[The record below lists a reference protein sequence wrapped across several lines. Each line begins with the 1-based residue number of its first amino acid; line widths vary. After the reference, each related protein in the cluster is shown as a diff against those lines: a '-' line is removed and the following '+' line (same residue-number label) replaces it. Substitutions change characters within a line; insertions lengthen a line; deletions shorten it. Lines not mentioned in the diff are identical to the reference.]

1 VTDAAR
7 TTTNRIATAERATA
21 ETTIRVR
28 IDLDGSGRAEISTP
42 IGFLDHL
49 LTLFAR
55 HALVD
60 LEVAATGDTH
70 IDEHHTVEDTAL
82 VLGRAIDEA
91 LAERTGIRRYGD
103 VRLPMDEAL
112 ALSAVDLGG
121 RAHAD
126 VEPVP
131 DPLTATNVWLELWPH
146 FVETLAREARA
157 SVHLEVR
164 KARSTHHLVEGGVKA
179 LARSLRQAWEPDPRL
194 AGTESVPSSKGTLR

>member
-1 VTDAAR
+1 MSRIGQVER
-7 TTTNRIATAERATA
+7 TTA
-21 ETTIRVR
+21 ETQIRVR
-28 IDLDGSGRAEISTP
+28 LDLDGTGSAAIRTP

-60 LEVAATGDTH
+60 LKVQVGGDVH
-70 IDEHHTVEDTAL
+70 VDEHHTVEDTAL

-91 LAERTGIRRYGD
+91 LGDRAGIRRYGD

-112 ALSAVDLGG
+112 ALCAVDLGG
-121 RAHAD
+121 RGYSD

-131 DPLTATNVWLELWPH
+131 DPLAAANVWLELWPH

-157 SVHLEVR
+157 AIHLEVR
-164 KARSTHHLVEGGVKA
+164 RARSTHHLVEGGTKA
-179 LARSLRQAWEPDPRL
+179 LARALRQAWEPDPRL
-194 AGTESVPSSKGTLR
+194 TGGDVPSSKGTLR

>member
-1 VTDAAR
+1 MTDAAR
-7 TTTNRIATAERATA
+7 VATAERATA
-21 ETTIRVR
+21 ETTITVR
-28 IDLDGSGRAEISTP
+28 IDLDGSGHAEVSTP

-60 LEVAATGDTH
+60 LEVQATGDVH
-70 IDEHHTVEDTAL
+70 VDEHHTVEDTAL
-82 VLGRAIDEA
+82 VLGRAIDDA
-91 LAERTGIRRYGD
+91 LGERTGIRRYGD

-112 ALSAVDLGG
+112 ALCAVDLGG
-121 RAHAD
+121 RSYAD

-131 DPLTATNVWLELWPH
+131 DPLTTAKVWLELWPH
-146 FVETLAREARA
+146 VVETLAREARA

-164 KARSTHHLVEGGVKA
+164 KARSTHHLVEGGMKA

-194 AGTESVPSSKGTLR
+194 AGTEAMPSSKGTLR

>member
-1 VTDAAR
+1 M
-7 TTTNRIATAERATA
+7 NRIGTAERSTA
-21 ETTIRVR
+21 ETAIRIR
-28 IDLDGSGRAEISTP
+28 IDLDGTGTASVTTP
-42 IGFLDHL
+42 IGFLDHV

-60 LEVAATGDTH
+60 LEVEATGDVH

-91 LAERTGIRRYGD
+91 LGERARIRRYGD

-112 ALSAVDLGG
+112 ALCAIDLGG
-121 RAHAD
+121 RSFAD
-126 VEPVP
+126 VAPVP
-131 DPLTATNVWLELWPH
+131 DPLTAANVWLELWPH

-164 KARSTHHLVEGGVKA
+164 NARSTHHLVEGGAKA
-179 LARSLRQAWEPDPRL
+179 LARAFRQAWEPDPRL
-194 AGTESVPSSKGTLR
+194 AGTDAVPSSKGMLR

>member
-1 VTDAAR
+1 VS
-7 TTTNRIATAERATA
+7 RIGESERSTA

-28 IDLDGSGRAEISTP
+28 VDLDGSGQSEIDTP

-60 LEVAATGDTH
+60 LTVAATGDVH
-70 IDEHHTVEDTAL
+70 VDEHHTVEDTAL
-82 VLGRAIDEA
+82 VLGRAIDAA
-91 LAERTGIRRYGD
+91 LCERAGIRRYGD
-103 VRLPMDEAL
+103 IRLPMDEAL
-112 ALSAVDLGG
+112 ALCAVDLGG
-121 RAHAD
+121 RGYAD

-131 DPLTATNVWLELWPH
+131 DPITAANAWLELWPH

-164 KARSTHHLVEGGVKA
+164 KARSTHHLVEGGAKA
-179 LARSLRQAWEPDPRL
+179 LARALRQAWEPDPRL
-194 AGTESVPSSKGTLR
+194 TGRADVPSSKGTLR

>member
-1 VTDAAR
+1 MSRIGSVER
-7 TTTNRIATAERATA
+7 STT
-21 ETTIRVR
+21 ETRIRVR
-28 IDLDGSGRAEISTP
+28 IDLDGTGSAAVETP

-60 LEVAATGDTH
+60 LEVSASGDVH

-91 LAERTGIRRYGD
+91 LGDRAGIRRYGD

-112 ALSAVDLGG
+112 ALCAVDLGG
-121 RAHAD
+121 RAYTD
-126 VEPVP
+126 VEPRP
-131 DPLTATNVWLELWPH
+131 NPPLGGNAWLELWPH

-157 SVHLEVR
+157 AVHLEVR
-164 KARSTHHLVEGGVKA
+164 KAASVHHLVEAGTKS
-179 LARSLRQAWEPDPRL
+179 LARSLRQAWEPDERL
-194 AGTESVPSSKGTLR
+194 GTALPSTKETLR

>member
-1 VTDAAR
+1 MT
-7 TTTNRIATAERATA
+7 RIGRAERSTA
-21 ETTIRVR
+21 ETTIRIR
-28 IDLDGSGRAEISTP
+28 IDLDGTGTASVATP
-42 IGFLDHL
+42 IGFLDHV

-60 LEVAATGDTH
+60 LEVEATGDVH

-91 LAERTGIRRYGD
+91 LGERAGIRRYGD

-112 ALSAVDLGG
+112 ALCAIDLGG
-121 RAHAD
+121 RSFAD
-126 VEPVP
+126 VAPVP
-131 DPLTATNVWLELWPH
+131 DPLTAANVWLELWPH

-164 KARSTHHLVEGGVKA
+164 RARSTHHLVEAGVKS
-179 LARSLRQAWEPDPRL
+179 LARALRQAWEPDPRL
-194 AGTESVPSSKGTLR
+194 AGTDAVPSSKGTLR

>member
-1 VTDAAR
+1 MSR
-7 TTTNRIATAERATA
+7 TGQQERATA

-28 IDLDGSGRAEISTP
+28 VDLDGQGRASVATP

-60 LEVAATGDTH
+60 LEVEATGDVH

-82 VLGRAIDEA
+82 VLGRALDEA
-91 LAERTGIRRYGD
+91 LGDRRGIRRYGD

-112 ALSAVDLGG
+112 ALCAVDLGG
-121 RAHAD
+121 RGYSD

-131 DPLTATNVWLELWPH
+131 DPLTAANAWLELWPH

-157 SVHLEVR
+157 AIYVEVR
-164 KARSTHHLVEGGVKA
+164 KARSTHHLVEGGAKA
-179 LARSLRQAWEPDPRL
+179 LARALRQAWEPDPRL
-194 AGTESVPSSKGTLR
+194 AGDAVPSSKGTLR

>member
-1 VTDAAR
+1 MRRVGES
-7 TTTNRIATAERATA
+7 ERATA
-21 ETTIRVR
+21 ETTISVHV
-28 IDLDGSGRAEISTP
+28 DLDGSGRFEIATP

-49 LTLFAR
+49 LTLIAR

-60 LEVAATGDTH
+60 LTVRASGDVH
-70 IDEHHTVEDTAL
+70 VDEHHTVEDTAL
-82 VLGRAIDEA
+82 VLGRAIDAA
-91 LAERTGIRRYGD
+91 LGERVGIRRYGD

-112 ALSAVDLGG
+112 ALCAVDLGG

-131 DPLTATNVWLELWPH
+131 DPMTATNAWLELWPH

-164 KARSTHHLVEGGVKA
+164 KARSTHHLVEGGAKA
-179 LARSLRQAWEPDPRL
+179 LARALRQAWDVDPRL
-194 AGTESVPSSKGTLR
+194 AGSADVPSSKGTLR

>member
-1 VTDAAR
+1 MSRIGQVER
-7 TTTNRIATAERATA
+7 TTA
-21 ETTIRVR
+21 ETQIRVR
-28 IDLDGSGRAEISTP
+28 LDLDGTGSAAIRTP

-49 LTLFAR
+49 LALFAR

-60 LEVAATGDTH
+60 LEVEVGGDVH

-91 LAERTGIRRYGD
+91 LGDRAGIRRYGD

-112 ALSAVDLGG
+112 ALCAVDLGG
-121 RAHAD
+121 RGYSD

-131 DPLTATNVWLELWPH
+131 DPLAAANVWLELWPH

-157 SVHLEVR
+157 AIHLEVR
-164 KARSTHHLVEGGVKA
+164 RARSTHHLVEGGTKA
-179 LARSLRQAWEPDPRL
+179 LARALRQAWEPDPRL
-194 AGTESVPSSKGTLR
+194 TGGDVPSSKGTLR

>member
-1 VTDAAR
+1 MTR
-7 TTTNRIATAERATA
+7 TATAERATA
-21 ETTIRVR
+21 ETTIRVGV
-28 IDLDGSGRAEISTP
+28 DLDGTGRADVETP

-60 LEVAATGDTH
+60 LEVHATGDVH

-82 VLGRAIDEA
+82 VLGRALDEA
-91 LAERTGIRRYGD
+91 LGERTGIRRYGD

-112 ALSAVDLGG
+112 ALCAVDLGG
-121 RAHAD
+121 RSYAD

-131 DPLTATNVWLELWPH
+131 DPMTASNAWLELWPH

-194 AGTESVPSSKGTLR
+194 AGTEAVPSSKGTLR